1 MRTEKKVKRMND
13 EKDETKQKDDKMRER
28 WEGDK

>member
-13 EKDETKQKDDKMRER
+13 EKDEAKQKDDKMRER
-28 WEGDK
+28 WEGEK